1 MTSALPRAALW
12 RFWLRLGLL
21 LPVCLAAPVR
31 GAWRDMVE
39 WSLLLGE
46 PPSLGKDS
54 SPAVAPDGSVYVGC
68 NDGRLYCLSA
78 AGTPRW
84 QFRTG
89 NEIRSSPALAE
100 DGTVYFGSRDRHLYA
115 LTRDGNLKWRFATEW
130 GVDSSPALGRD
141 GTVYVGSWDRNFY
154 ALSSAGALKWKL
166 ATGGAVVAAASIG
179 RDGTIYFGSHD
190 GILRALDPRGQVKW
204 TFPTQG
210 PIISSPAIRSDNAI
224 CFTSTDGKLRL
235 VGPDGKLRWELAT
248 GGWTESSPTVGAGD
262 RIIVAVNNLVWAVDA
277 AGHKLWEYD
286 SGTLFFAS
294 TPVLT
299 ENGLIYLISR
309 NTSIYALS
317 AAGQLAG
324 LWEQVLDAPTASIN
338 LLPDGALVA
347 GGLGP
352 RFYAFKATNALAQTA
367 WPMFLGNRRH
377 TSNAADH
384 P

>member
-1 MTSALPRAALW
+1 MDALL
-12 RFWLRLGLL
+12 FVYGTLK
-21 LPVCLAAPVR
+21 R
-31 GAWRDMVE
+31 GC
-39 WSLLLGE
+39 
-46 PPSLGKDS
+46 
-54 SPAVAPDGSVYVGC
+54 C
-68 NDGRLYCLSA
+68 NH
-78 AGTPRW
+78 
-84 QFRTG
+84 
-89 NEIRSSPALAE
+89 
-100 DGTVYFGSRDRHLYA
+100 RHLA
-115 LTRDGNLKWRFATEW
+115 GQRF
-130 GVDSSPALGRD
+130 
-141 GTVYVGSWDRNFY
+141 
-154 ALSSAGALKWKL
+154 
-166 ATGGAVVAAASIG
+166 
-179 RDGTIYFGSHD
+179 
-190 GILRALDPRGQVKW
+190 
-204 TFPTQG
+204 
-210 PIISSPAIRSDNAI
+210 
-224 CFTSTDGKLRL
+224 
-235 VGPDGKLRWELAT
+235 VGPARTVPGFTLYDLGGYPGLAPAPEDT
-248 GGWTESSPTVGAGD
+248 AG
-262 RIIVAVNNLVWAVDA
+262 VAGEIWAVDA